1 MGNNFFGYCDEG
13 GLFPHNLDHFQF
25 CEIINEALI
34 ENSINPGKEIAIS
47 IDVAAS
53 NFYNNKI
60 YQLYD
65 MELDKF
71 ELTNI
76 FEILVNEYNV
86 KIIED
91 PYEEKDISSFSILVF
106 VISVSLLDSLNNLL
120 VVVSKLLSTS

>member
-1 MGNNFFGYCDEG
+1 M
-13 GLFPHNLDHFQF
+13 FPHNLDHFQI

-34 ENSINPGKEIAIS
+34 ENSINPGKEIGIS

-60 YQLYD
+60 YQLYN

-76 FEILVNEYNV
+76 FEILITEYNV

-91 PYEEKDISSFSILVF
+91 PYEEKDIS
-106 VISVSLLDSLNNLL
+106 
-120 VVVSKLLSTS
+120 

>member
-1 MGNNFFGYCDEG
+1 M
-13 GLFPHNLDHFQF
+13 
-25 CEIINEALI
+25 I

-76 FEILVNEYNV
+76 FEILINEYNV

-91 PYEEKDISSFSILVF
+91 PYEEKDISSFSIF
-106 VISVSLLDSLNNLL
+106 KKIWQQG
-120 VVVSKLLSTS
+120 